1 MRSDRTRTATQD
13 LSAMGPETTL
23 GLVIAHH
30 PEVRYLDSSVVLDEA
45 ERLVLGREGAGF
57 VPDALDDSRIS
68 RKHVSVRR
76 RGLSLEVADLGSH
89 NGTTVNGMP
98 AECAVV
104 TPGDVIGIGPVLLLV
119 QEVAASQAVVG
130 HPRLV
135 GTSTA
140 LAEALRLVDR
150 FGPTD
155 VPVLI
160 LGESGVGKE
169 LLGREVHRSS
179 GRAGPLVTVNCAT
192 LADGVVQSELFGH
205 VRGAF
210 SGAGRPR
217 RGLVD
222 QARGGT
228 LFLDEIGE
236 SSPALQANLLRLVQE
251 REIRPVGSDVTVEID
266 VRFVFATNRPL
277 AEAVRAGSFREDLYA
292 RLNRGVI
299 RMPPLR
305 ERREDIL
312 PLARHFVT
320 PMNEDPIPLSQG
332 LALALLRHDWPGN
345 ARALQGIMERLVLAH
360 GDGESLPSPSWLD
373 AELSEH
379 ARVMPPSSSPAT
391 PAPGRTKKR
400 FKPTAEELTSLLE
413 THDGNIT
420 ALAEALGIGRNTV
433 YRWIKRLGL
442 EREGHRN

>member
-1 MRSDRTRTATQD
+1 
-13 LSAMGPETTL
+13 
-23 GLVIAHH
+23 
-30 PEVRYLDSSVVLDEA
+30 
-45 ERLVLGREGAGF
+45 
-57 VPDALDDSRIS
+57 
-68 RKHVSVRR
+68 
-76 RGLSLEVADLGSH
+76 
-89 NGTTVNGMP
+89 VNG
-98 AECAVV
+98 ARVERALLE
-104 TPGDVIGIGPVLLLV
+104 PGDVIGIGPVLLLV
-119 QEVAASQAVVG
+119 QEVAPGQAVLR
-130 HPRLV
+130 HPRMI
-135 GTSTA
+135 GASGA
-140 LAEALRLVDR
+140 LGEALRLVER

-169 LLGREVHRSS
+169 LLGREVHLAS
-179 GRAGPLVTVNCAT
+179 GRSGPLVTVNCAT

-236 SSPALQANLLRLVQE
+236 SSPSLQANLLRLVQE

-277 AEAVRAGSFREDLYA
+277 AESVRAGSFREDLYA

-312 PLARHFVT
+312 PLARHFASE
-320 PMNEDPIPLSQG
+320 MNRAPIPLSQG
-332 LALALLRHDWPGN
+332 LALALLMHLWPGN

-360 GDGESLPSPSWLD
+360 GDQELLPAPAWLED
-373 AELSEH
+373 AFSEH
-379 ARVMPPSSSPAT
+379 ARAGVLADPTPPPEAE
-391 PAPGRTKKR
+391 PPRPRKR
-400 FKPTAEELTSLLE
+400 FKPTAEELTALLE
-413 THDGNIT
+413 AHGGNVT
-420 ALAEALGIGRNTV
+420 ALAEAHGIGRNTV

-442 EREGHRN
+442 ELEGHRS